1 MPQVQIIQPSSWND
15 KKLRVAA
22 YCRVSSDSSDQ
33 LNSFATQLEYYTE
46 YIQSNEEWKLAGVYA
61 DEGISGT
68 GTEKRTEFLRLLN
81 DCRAGKIDFIITKS
95 ISRFARNTLD
105 CINTVREL
113 SLLGIS
119 VKFEKEG
126 LDTGNMGGE
135 MLLSIL
141 GSIAQEESLSISNN
155 MKWSY
160 QKRMRSGDF
169 ITNTAPFGYI
179 LENGTLVPN
188 PQEAPVVQYIFNS
201 YLSGK
206 SMNEIAAELNE
217 RKPSIP
223 SNRVPH
229 WYRTTIKYILSN
241 EKYIGNALL
250 QKWYTPSELPFKQS
264 RNHGEEKQYYI
275 TNSHTAI
282 IAPDIFSA
290 VQTLLKQR
298 AIDHT
303 SYANCSVFP
312 LSGMLTCSI
321 CSSHLHR
328 QVKRKNIMWACH
340 KHIHD
345 KNLCPMKSIPQDDV
359 YDAFIVMHNKL
370 RDNLK
375 LILYPMLDQLISLK
389 DKAVSSSP
397 ETAELYSRI
406 SELLRQNHTLSK
418 LLTQDIIDYSI
429 YSQRLN
435 DNNAKSETLH
445 SQIAAIRKPDRLS
458 DIIAATED
466 IVHTLECSSTMVTF
480 ASDIFSRIVRG
491 ITIYPDKLQ
500 FKLVNELTL
509 EEARP

>member
-61 DEGISGT
+61 DEGTSGT
-68 GTEKRTEFLRLLN
+68 STEKRTEFLRLLN
-81 DCRAGKIDFIITKS
+81 DCRAGKIDIIITKS

-169 ITNTAPFGYI
+169 ITNTAPFGFI
-179 LENGTLVPN
+179 LEKGTLVPN
-188 PQEAPVVQYIFNS
+188 PQEAPVVQHIFNS
-201 YLSGK
+201 YLAGMSI
-206 SMNEIAAELNE
+206 NEITRELNKE
-217 RKPSIP
+217 SDKAVQWHATNIR
-223 SNRVPH
+223 
-229 WYRTTIKYILSN
+229 YILSN
-241 EKYIGNALL
+241 EKYIGDALL
-250 QKWYTPSELPFKQS
+250 QKWYTPQKLPLKKI
-264 RNHGEEKQYYI
+264 RNYGAEKKYYI
-275 TNSHTAI
+275 HNSHNSI
-282 IAPDIFSA
+282 ISAEIFNK
-290 VQTLLKQR
+290 VQELLAKR
-298 AIDHT
+298 NASHT
-303 SYANCSVFP
+303 PITQASVFP
-312 LSGMLTCSI
+312 LSKLLTCSM
-321 CSSHLHR
+321 CGTHFYRRPHKGNVS
-328 QVKRKNIMWACH
+328 WACH
-340 KHIHD
+340 KHIQD
-345 KNLCPMKSIPQDDV
+345 KSLCPMKSILQDDV

-375 LILYPMLDQLISLK
+375 LILYPLLDQLISLK

-397 ETAELYSRI
+397 EASELYSRI

-435 DNNAKSETLH
+435 DNNAKLEALH
-445 SQIAAIRKPDRLS
+445 SQIAAIRKPDRLA

-480 ASDIFSRIVRG
+480 APNIFTRIVRG

>member
-113 SLLGIS
+113 SLLGVS

-141 GSIAQEESLSISNN
+141 GSIAQEESLSISHN

-206 SMNEIAAELNE
+206 SMNEIAAELDSQYPHKNSFWN
-217 RKPSIP
+217 PSAL
-223 SNRVPH
+223 R
-229 WYRTTIKYILSN
+229 YILTN
-241 EKYIGNALL
+241 EKYIGDALV
-250 QKWYTPSELPFKQS
+250 QKRYTPNTLPFKQEI
-264 RNHGEEKQYYI
+264 NNGQLPKYYI
-275 TNSHTAI
+275 QNSHQAI
-282 IAPDIFSA
+282 ISQDTYTA
-290 VQTLLKQR
+290 VQMLLKIR
-298 AIDHT
+298 GDKI
-303 SYANCSVFP
+303 S
-312 LSGMLTCSI
+312 
-321 CSSHLHR
+321 R
-328 QVKRKNIMWACH
+328 QKPSQYSLCNTMKCGLCNSTFLRRQAGFDTNWSCH

-397 ETAELYSRI
+397 EASELYSRI

-435 DNNAKSETLH
+435 DNNAKLEILH
-445 SQIAAIRKPDRLS
+445 SQIAVIRKPDRLS

-466 IVHTLECSSTMVTF
+466 IVHTLERSSTMVTF
-480 ASDIFSRIVRG
+480 APDIFTRIVRG